1 MFVCLFVWWCL
12 MPFSTIFQLYR
23 GGQLYWWRKPEDAEK
38 TTDLSQVTDK
48 LYRYYEILVN
58 YITTYLR
65 IKVLSK
71 VFKNRY
77 YGAVSSSCFSFR
89 STRVLSRF
97 FWGACFPMFSF
108 VDDCLSFCL
117 FPFIHCIVCSSIYSF
132 WLPLWYIQGFF
143 LCIFGSFNLCQHFKK
158 YI

>member
-12 MPFSTIFQLYR
+12 TPFSTIFQLYS
-23 GGQLYWWRKPEDAEK
+23 GSQLYWWRKPEDAEK

-77 YGAVSSSCFSFR
+77 YGAVSTSCLSFR

-97 FWGACFPMFSF
+97 LWGACFPKFSF
-108 VDDCLSFCL
+108 IDDCLSFCPC
-117 FPFIHCIVCSSIYSF
+117 PFIHCIICPSIYGF
-132 WLPLWYIQGFF
+132 WLFLWYIQGLF
-143 LCIFGSFNLCQHFKK
+143 SMHFRF
-158 YI
+158 IHPMPTF